1 MYNLPEM
8 TANDLIATVPET
20 NDPYVILQSDKQPYT
35 VKIKLSEFK
44 KWMIDDL
51 KDKLNSV
58 SRTTRSLSSRHMILG
73 PGSRIGGFNYNE

>member
-8 TANDLIATVPET
+8 TANDLTATVPET

-44 KWMIDDL
+44 KWIIDDL
-51 KDKLNSV
+51 KTKIENVAHTANHANSFH
-58 SRTTRSLSSRHMILG
+58 TILG
-73 PGSRIGGFNYNE
+73 PGSRYRFR